1 MQLRVARL
9 CLDCEDVHDSQQCP
23 VCASETFAYLTR
35 WVPAPER
42 RNQPR
47 PNVQQAAAAPRAD
60 GQRQPGAVP
69 GTKRKLV
76 GYGVLGVGLVGLAEW
91 FVRGRTRIERAAER
105 ARSGELR

>member
-23 VCASETFAYLTR
+23 VCASETFVYLTR

-47 PNVQQAAAAPRAD
+47 PTSDQRPPVAAPS
-60 GQRQPGAVP
+60 
-69 GTKRKLV
+69 KKKLV
-76 GYGVLGVGLVGLAEW
+76 GYGVLGVGVVGLAEW
-91 FVRGRTRIERAAER
+91 FLRGRARIEAAADRAN
-105 ARSGELR
+105 SGELK

>member
-23 VCASETFAYLTR
+23 VCASETFVYLTR

-47 PNVQQAAAAPRAD
+47 QASEPRERPLPAPPSR
-60 GQRQPGAVP
+60 
-69 GTKRKLV
+69 KKLV
-76 GYGVLGVGLVGLAEW
+76 GYGVLGVGVVGLAEW
-91 FVRGRTRIERAAER
+91 FLRGRARIEAAADR
-105 ARSGELR
+105 VNTGELK

>member
-23 VCASETFAYLTR
+23 VCASETFAFLTR

-47 PNVQQAAAAPRAD
+47 PPPE
-60 GQRQPGAVP
+60 QREHTPVTASK
-69 GTKRKLV
+69 KRLV

-91 FVRGRTRIERAAER
+91 FLRGRARIEAAADRAN
-105 ARSGELR
+105 SGELK

>member
-23 VCASETFAYLTR
+23 VCASETFVYLTR

-47 PNVQQAAAAPRAD
+47 PAVDQRSPAP
-60 GQRQPGAVP
+60 PS
-69 GTKRKLV
+69 KKKLV
-76 GYGVLGVGLVGLAEW
+76 GYGVLGVGVVGLAEW
-91 FVRGRTRIERAAER
+91 FLRGRARIEAAAER
-105 ARSGELR
+105 SNSGELK

>member
-23 VCASETFAYLTR
+23 VCASESFVFLTR

-47 PNVQQAAAAPRAD
+47 NP
-60 GQRQPGAVP
+60 GEQRERPPSGVP
-69 GTKRKLV
+69 SRKKLV
-76 GYGVLGVGLVGLAEW
+76 GYGMLGVGVVGLAEW
-91 FVRGRTRIERAAER
+91 FLRGRARIEAAADR
-105 ARSGELR
+105 VNSGELK

>member
-47 PNVQQAAAAPRAD
+47 PAGEQGERVP
-60 GQRQPGAVP
+60 QPP
-69 GTKRKLV
+69 PSRKKLV
-76 GYGVLGVGLVGLAEW
+76 GYGVLGVGVVGLAEW
-91 FVRGRTRIERAAER
+91 FLRGRARIEAAADRANT
-105 ARSGELR
+105 GELK

>member
-42 RNQPR
+42 RTQPR
-47 PNVQQAAAAPRAD
+47 PAGEQRERTPAP
-60 GQRQPGAVP
+60 PS
-69 GTKRKLV
+69 RKQLV
-76 GYGVLGVGLVGLAEW
+76 GYGMLGVGVVGLAEW
-91 FVRGRTRIERAAER
+91 FLRGRARIEAAADR
-105 ARSGELR
+105 VNTGELK

>member
-47 PNVQQAAAAPRAD
+47 PNADQRERPPAAAAAASR
-60 GQRQPGAVP
+60 
-69 GTKRKLV
+69 KKLV
-76 GYGVLGVGLVGLAEW
+76 GYGMLGVGVVGLAEW
-91 FVRGRTRIERAAER
+91 FLRGRARIEAAADRAN
-105 ARSGELR
+105 SGELK

>member
-47 PNVQQAAAAPRAD
+47 PAD
-60 GQRQPGAVP
+60 GQRDRERAPVP
-69 GTKRKLV
+69 PSRKKLV
-76 GYGVLGVGLVGLAEW
+76 GYGMLGVGVVGLAEW
-91 FVRGRTRIERAAER
+91 FLRGRARIEAAADR
-105 ARSGELR
+105 VNTGELK

>member
-47 PNVQQAAAAPRAD
+47 PAAGEQRDHAPAAPSR
-60 GQRQPGAVP
+60 
-69 GTKRKLV
+69 KKLV
-76 GYGVLGVGLVGLAEW
+76 GYGMLGVGVVGLAEW
-91 FVRGRTRIERAAER
+91 FLRGRARIEAAADR
-105 ARSGELR
+105 VNTGELK